1 MSCNT
6 PALVLL
12 HRLTNARLLGHAGL
26 PLICEASQAPF
37 RLPKSWKKSCRI
49 FCCQRPCP
57 RSARQEAFAY
67 WQVCN
72 VRESV
77 RPRRLHRAG
86 ERCKPAFFISQICE
100 VSHD

>member
-1 MSCNT
+1 MPCNT

-12 HRLTNARLLGHAGL
+12 HTLTNARRMWEAGF

-57 RSARQEAFAY
+57 RSARQKAFAY